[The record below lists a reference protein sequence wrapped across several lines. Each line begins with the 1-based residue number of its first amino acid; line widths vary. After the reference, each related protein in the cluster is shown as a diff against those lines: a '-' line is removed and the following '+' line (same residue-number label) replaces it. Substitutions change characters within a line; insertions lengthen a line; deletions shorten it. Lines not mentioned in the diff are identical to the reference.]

1 MAVYITKNKPNA
13 KKIYEEEWSSS
24 TFVVYQKLYI
34 HIEDENIKG
43 KPYVKKVNNERN
55 NLIHYGGN
63 YWQLPY
69 YNEFE
74 DKKKEND
81 RNEAKIGV
89 KDIKPS
95 LGIVTI
101 AFDRKDGT
109 HFERDLYIA
118 PSVLTAEELQEMA
131 IHISRLIFNH
141 KSFTL
146 SNMNV
151 PTARNTNQGKS
162 LSASIQDQKL
172 VDGKSNID
180 NFLENILN
188 FLNIL
193 DKNLK
198 QIAQQPAFSMRSE
211 KQIIPINKSKKPK
224 DMIQRKLNPYKKLTL
239 SYAKTYDDLSLENQ
253 WLGYIVFEFLYKN
266 IQNLIDQLQEDFIKT
281 DFNNDNKK
289 RIDKNQ
295 KNIDD
300 IKKKFEDIKSISFL
314 SKFNLKLKKEPII
327 TTRLT
332 TRNGY
337 AEIFNAYQKLFSSHF
352 IKAFNFHQSVVE
364 SYSQGYVDNLSNI
377 YEYWT
382 LFIIYDNLL
391 NLGFQPKDND
401 LDDLDD
407 CIQLKDN
414 QLELPS
420 ETKVTLVKELSK
432 NKKVEIDLYYEP
444 KLYRTKKAML
454 EKSTNYWD
462 YLTPDIYMV
471 VKFFENGGKPKS
483 INFIMDAKYKNYE
496 SNNYGKNIRYLGD
509 VNKKYRL
516 DFFDDLFDVAMLKY
530 HHNLQEF
537 WIVDEEQK
545 HKQVKMSFILH
556 PNSLDDFCWLGE
568 RSIILHCNESKFMHI
583 EPKSLREY
591 IRDYKC
597 YDYKSKKDK
606 YPFKILDGIIDNKIG
621 HTVGSA
627 TLRPVSLGTDIRR
640 LFTLI
645 FHYHFE
651 FDLTNVCLHCGHEL
665 HNKNEF
671 LVYPKAEKDEYK
683 STQLTRQLKEIEDG
697 LISQQ
702 AQYDTHGIYIDKDW
716 RDDKPT
722 KNFQARCSQCET
734 QWIISECTGKHNMVK
749 VVSENNLDIHFVKD
763 NQVRCPKCGKAEKIN

>member
-1 MAVYITKNKPNA
+1 MAVYITVGKY
-13 KKIYEEEWSSS
+13 KKIDAKDWEASE
-24 TFVVYQKLYI
+24 FIAYQKLYI
-34 HIEDENIKG
+34 HIENENIKG
-43 KPYVKKVNNERN
+43 KPYVKKDKENPALKRDSQKNC
-55 NLIHYGGN
+55 
-63 YWQLPY
+63 WTLPY
-69 YNEFE
+69 DDN
-74 DKKKEND
+74 
-81 RNEAKIGV
+81 V
-89 KDIKPS
+89 KVATGLI
-95 LGIVTI
+95 TI
-101 AFDRKDGT
+101 AFDRTDGT
-109 HFERDLYIA
+109 RFERDLYIA

-151 PTARNTNQGKS
+151 PTARNQKS
-162 LSASIQDQKL
+162 

-193 DKNLK
+193 DKKLK

-253 WLGYIVFEFLYKN
+253 WLGYIVFEFLDKN

-289 RIDKNQ
+289 QIDKNQ

-300 IKKKFEDIKSISFL
+300 IKKRFEDIKSISFL
-314 SKFNLKLKKEPII
+314 SKFNLKLKKEPVI

-337 AEIFNAYQKLFSSHF
+337 AEIFNAYQKIFSSHF

-391 NLGFQPKDND
+391 KLGFQPKDN
-401 LDDLDD
+401 DLDD

-462 YLTPDIYMV
+462 YLTPDVYMV
-471 VKFFENGGKPKS
+471 VKLFENGKVSKP
-483 INFIMDAKYKNYE
+483 IMNFIMDAKYKNYKTTNNGKDINYLE
-496 SNNYGKNIRYLGD
+496 SVK
-509 VNKKYRL
+509 KKYGL
-516 DFFDDLFDVAMLKY
+516 SFFDDLLGVAMLKY
-530 HHNLQEF
+530 HQKLEEF
-537 WIVDEEQK
+537 WIVDEQQK
-545 HKQVKMSFILH
+545 HEQVKMSFILH

-568 RSIILHCNESKFMHI
+568 RSIILHCSESEFMHI
-583 EPKSLREY
+583 KPMLLREY
-591 IRDYKC
+591 IEDYKY
-597 YDYKSKKDK
+597 YDSRERKTT
-606 YPFKILDGIIDNKIG
+606 YPFKDPDGSIDNKIG

-627 TLRPVSLGTDIRR
+627 TLRPASLGIDIRR

-645 FHYHFE
+645 FHYHFG
-651 FDLTNVCLHCGHEL
+651 LTNVCLHCGHEL

-671 LVYPKAEKDEYK
+671 LVYPKAKIDKNK
-683 STQLTRQLKEIEDG
+683 SAQLTRQLKEIEDG
-697 LISQQ
+697 FISQQ
-702 AQYDTHGIYIDKDW
+702 SEYDTQGIYIDRKW
-716 RDDKPT
+716 SDDKPT
-722 KNFQARCSQCET
+722 TNFQAKCSKCQT
-734 QWIISECTGKHNMVK
+734 QWIIFECTNKHHMLK
-749 VVSENNLDIHFVKD
+749 VVSEKNLDIHFVKD

>member
-1 MAVYITKNKPNA
+1 MAVYITKNKPNTE
-13 KKIYEEEWSSS
+13 KIYEEEWLSS
-24 TFVVYQKLYI
+24 FVAYQKLYI

-63 YWQLPY
+63 CWKLPY

-101 AFDRKDGT
+101 GFDRKDGT

-151 PTARNTNQGKS
+151 PTARNTSPGKS
-162 LSASIQDQKL
+162 PSASIQHKKL

-180 NFLENILN
+180 NFLQNILN
-188 FLNIL
+188 FLNTL

-224 DMIQRKLNPYKKLTL
+224 DMIQHKLNPYKKLTL

-253 WLGYIVFEFLYKN
+253 WLGYIVFEFLDKN

-289 RIDKNQ
+289 RIDE
-295 KNIDD
+295 

-337 AEIFNAYQKLFSSHF
+337 AEIFNAYQKISSSHF

-391 NLGFQPKDND
+391 QIGFQPKDNY
-401 LDDLDD
+401 LDDLDY

-420 ETKVTLVKELSK
+420 ETKVTLVKELIK
-432 NKKVEIDLYYEP
+432 DKKVEIDLYYEP
-444 KLYRTKKAML
+444 KLYRTEKAML
-454 EKSTNYWD
+454 EKSIKYRD
-462 YLTPDIYMV
+462 YLTPDIYVV
-471 VKFFENGGKPKS
+471 VKLFENEEETEFM
-483 INFIMDAKYKNYE
+483 NFIMDAKFKNYE
-496 SNNYGKNIRYLGD
+496 KDNNQEIITYVDLIKD
-509 VNKKYRL
+509 KDKS
-516 DFFDDLFDVAMLKY
+516 DFFYDLLDVAMLKY
-530 HHNLQEF
+530 HQNLKEF
-537 WIVDEEQK
+537 WIVDKRQK
-545 HKQVKMSFILH
+545 HEQVKMSFILH

-568 RSIILHCNESKFMHI
+568 RSVILHCNESKFMHI
-583 EPKSLREY
+583 EPKSLRSY
-591 IRDYKC
+591 IKYYYSKSKYKC
-597 YDYKSKKDK
+597 KD
-606 YPFKILDGIIDNKIG
+606 LDGSIDIDNIIG

-645 FHYHFE
+645 FHYHFG
-651 FDLTNVCLHCGHEL
+651 LTNVCLHCGHEL
-665 HNKNEF
+665 HNEDEF

-702 AQYDTHGIYIDKDW
+702 SEYDTQGIYIDRKW
-716 RDDKPT
+716 SDDKPT
-722 KNFQARCSQCET
+722 TNFQAKCSKCQTE
-734 QWIISECTGKHNMVK
+734 WIIFECTNKHHMLK
-749 VVSENNLDIHFVKD
+749 VVSEKNLDIHFVKD

>member
-1 MAVYITKNKPNA
+1 MAVYITKNEPDTE
-13 KKIYEEEWSSS
+13 KIYEEEWLSS
-24 TFVVYQKLYI
+24 FVAYQKLYI
-34 HIEDENIKG
+34 HIEDENIEG

-69 YNEFE
+69 DDN
-74 DKKKEND
+74 
-81 RNEAKIGV
+81 V
-89 KDIKPS
+89 KVTTGLI
-95 LGIVTI
+95 TI
-101 AFDRKDGT
+101 AFDREDGT

-151 PTARNTNQGKS
+151 PTARNTNQGEL
-162 LSASIQDQKL
+162 LSASQYQKL

-180 NFLENILN
+180 NFLQNILN

-253 WLGYIVFEFLYKN
+253 WLGYIVFEFLDKH
-266 IQNLIDQLQEDFIKT
+266 IQSLIEQLQDDLIKAN
-281 DFNNDNKK
+281 FNNEKK
-289 RIDKNQ
+289 KQIDKNQ

-391 NLGFQPKDND
+391 QIGFQPKDND
-401 LDDLDD
+401 NGLDDF
-407 CIQLKDN
+407 IQLKDN

-420 ETKVTLVKELSK
+420 ETKVTLVKELRK

-444 KLYRTKKAML
+444 KLYRDEES
-454 EKSTNYWD
+454 EKY
-462 YLTPDIYMV
+462 YTPDIYMV
-471 VKFFENGGKPKS
+471 VKLFENEKDPKS

-496 SNNYGKNIRYLGD
+496 KDNDQNVIEYAQEIKNIVDGT
-509 VNKKYRL
+509 KKMSSFY
-516 DFFDDLFDVAMLKY
+516 FFEDLFYTAMIKY
-530 HHNLQEF
+530 HRNLEKIF
-537 WIVDEEQK
+537 IDGEK
-545 HKQVKMSFILH
+545 YAQVQASFILH
-556 PNSLDDFCWLGE
+556 PNKQHDFCWLGD
-568 RSIILHCNESKFMHI
+568 RSILQHCDETK
-583 EPKSLREY
+583 L
-591 IRDYKC
+591 
-597 YDYKSKKDK
+597 
-606 YPFKILDGIIDNKIG
+606 FKIEYNLLRNYMKKNKKYKLIAKNIQDKKS
-621 HTVGSA
+621 HQFASL
-627 TLRPVSLGTDIRR
+627 TLRPESLNLDIRR
-640 LFTLI
+640 LFTML
-645 FHYHFE
+645 FHYHL
-651 FDLTNVCLHCGHEL
+651 DLTPLCLHCGHEL
-665 HNKNEF
+665 EDRSELVKVNDRTQAKCECKNK
-671 LVYPKAEKDEYK
+671 
-683 STQLTRQLKEIEDG
+683 
-697 LISQQ
+697 
-702 AQYDTHGIYIDKDW
+702 W
-716 RDDKPT
+716 M
-722 KNFQARCSQCET
+722 
-734 QWIISECTGKHNMVK
+734 ISECERGHKLIKINSK
-749 VVSENNLDIHFVKD
+749 PSLDIHFVE
-763 NQVRCPKCGKAEKIN
+763 NGRIYCPQCGSSKKI